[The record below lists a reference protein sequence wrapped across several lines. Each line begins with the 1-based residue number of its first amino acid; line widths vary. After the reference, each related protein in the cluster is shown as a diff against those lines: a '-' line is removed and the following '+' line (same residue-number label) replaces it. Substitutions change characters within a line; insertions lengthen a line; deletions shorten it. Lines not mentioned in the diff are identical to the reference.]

1 VSGKLFKSGMIV
13 SAMTFISRILGLV
26 RDAVVANLLG
36 AGANA
41 DVFFL
46 ANKIPNFLRRLFAEG
61 AFAQAFIPVL
71 ADVKNEGDD
80 AHLKQF
86 VAKVSG
92 TLGVIVTIVTIV
104 GVIGSPILAALFGM
118 GWFVDY
124 LNDGDDGQK
133 FELASFMLKITF
145 PYLLFISLTGL
156 AGAILNT
163 LNKFAAVAFTPVLLN
178 VAIISCALFL
188 APRFEEPVFAIAWGV
203 FLGGFCQL
211 LFLIPFLIKAG
222 LLVKPQWDWSDPDI
236 VKVRTLMI
244 PALFGVS
251 VGQINLLFDTV
262 IASFLGTGAIS
273 WLYFSDR
280 LLEFPLGLFG
290 IAIAT
295 VILPTLSHNHVT
307 KDDKAFSAN
316 IDWAVKMVCLM
327 GIPAATGLFM
337 LAEPMLLTIFQR
349 GEFTPEDA
357 TYASHSLM
365 AYSFGLLSFMLV
377 KVLAPGFY
385 SKQDIKTPVKFG
397 IWCMAAN
404 MLFNLIL
411 VWPFDYV
418 GLAMATSLSALMNA
432 LLLYGTLHKRG
443 VYIASSKTISLIIKI
458 VVASVLMGWAI
469 FMLNPIAAYWV
480 YLSLMDK
487 IFELAKLIS
496 LGVTVF
502 TISLLILG
510 VRKSTFSA
518 SKAVLN

>member
-1 VSGKLFKSGMIV
+1 MIV

-26 RDAVVANLLG
+26 RDAVIANLMG
-36 AGANA
+36 AGANS

-71 ADVKNEGDD
+71 ADVKHEGDEQ
-80 AHLKQF
+80 HLKEF
-86 VAKVSG
+86 IAKVSG
-92 TLGVIVTIVTIV
+92 TLGFIVTIVTII
-104 GVIGSPILAALFGM
+104 GVIASPILAALFGM
-118 GWFVDY
+118 GWFIDY
-124 LNDGDDGQK
+124 VNDQPDGAK
-133 FELASFMLKITF
+133 FELTSLMLKITF
-145 PYLLFISLTGL
+145 PYLLFVSLTGL

-163 LNKFAAVAFTPVLLN
+163 LNKFAVAAFTPVLLN
-178 VAIISCALFL
+178 VAIISCAIFM
-188 APRFEEPVFAIAWGV
+188 APQFDEPAFALAWGV
-203 FLGGFCQL
+203 FLGGLFQL
-211 LFLIPFLIKAG
+211 LFLLPFLFKAG
-222 LLVKPQWDWSDPDI
+222 VLVKPKWGWSDPDI
-236 VKVRTLMI
+236 VKVRTLII

-251 VGQINLLFDTV
+251 VGQLNLLFDTV

-273 WLYFSDR
+273 WLYYSDR

-295 VILPTLSHNHVT
+295 VILPTLSHNHVS
-307 KDDKAFSAN
+307 KDDNAFSAN
-316 IDWAVKMVCLM
+316 IDWAVKMVCLL
-327 GIPAATGLFM
+327 GIPAAAGLFM
-337 LAEPMLLTIFQR
+337 LAEPMILTIFQR
-349 GEFTPEDA
+349 GEFTPQDA

-385 SKQDIKTPVKFG
+385 SRQDTKTPVKFG

-404 MLFNLIL
+404 MVFNFIL

-443 VYIASSKTISLIIKI
+443 VYIASSQTIKLILKI
-458 VVASVLMGWAI
+458 VIASTLMGIVI
-469 FMLNPIAAYWV
+469 FLLNPIAASWV
-480 YLSLMDK
+480 DYSLIDK
-487 IFELAKLIS
+487 IFELVKLIS
-496 LGVTVF
+496 VGAAVF
-502 TISLLILG
+502 GISLLVLG

-518 SKAVLN
+518 SKAVTK